1 MSKALWMTPR
11 WSAWVIGKKKLKCHL
26 KCILKIIKLNKLKNK
41 FKKLIRWLR
50 NHVDKEI
57 FLSKDEFSLEMLT
70 LYILYVLYNVYY
82 IWMIYT
88 FQINVF
94 ESWDYSS
101 FSENAMQKDQ

>member
-11 WSAWVIGKKKLKCHL
+11 WSAWVIGKKKKWKCHL
-26 KCILKIIKLNKLKNK
+26 KCILKIIKFKKIKNK

-57 FLSKDEFSLEMLT
+57 FLSKDEISLEMLT
-70 LYILYVLYNVYY
+70 LFIFYMFYIMFIIYD
-82 IWMIYT
+82 YT
-88 FQINVF
+88 FHINVF

-101 FSENAMQKDQ
+101 FSENVMQKDQ